1 MKKRGK
7 RLLGYGLAALLVCAL
22 AIAAA
27 GCGGGSSGGKSS
39 SSGGSNLPTKI
50 GKGEGKLT
58 MVAWEGYLQ
67 PQWVKP
73 FEQQTGCT
81 IEPKY
86 AGSSDEMV
94 TDMRTGG
101 GGQYDMVSASGDAS
115 LRLIYGH
122 DVAPINIHLIK
133 DWSQFWPVFQS
144 PPNNTVKGVHYGV
157 SLQFG
162 PNVLL
167 YNTSK
172 IKQKPTSWS
181 AIYSPQYRGKITVP
195 DNPIQIADAALYLSK
210 AKPSLGITDPY
221 ELDKTQFD
229 AAVKLLKQ
237 QRPLIKKYW
246 VYASDE
252 VQLFKGGDVELGAAW
267 PQATTQAKAAGVP
280 VADLIPKEGATS
292 WLDTWMLS
300 AKAKHP
306 NCAYK
311 WLNYISQPKVQAE
324 QAVSYPETPVNKL
337 ACSYMDKLKAGSCT
351 AFHANEPLSYYKSL
365 KFWKTP
371 IPDCGN
377 GKKDCMDYTAW
388 QQAWTSIKG

>member
-1 MKKRGK
+1 MSKRWK
-7 RLLGYGLAALLVCAL
+7 RTLGFGAAALLVGAL
-22 AIAAA
+22 AFAAA
-27 GCGGGSSGGKSS
+27 GCGGSSKKSS
-39 SSGGSNLPTKI
+39 SGGGSNLPTKI

-73 FEQQTGCT
+73 FEQQTHCM
-81 IEPKY
+81 IQPKY

-94 TDMRTGG
+94 TLMRSGG
-101 GGQYDMVSASGDAS
+101 GSQYDMVSASGDAS

-122 DVAPINIHLIK
+122 DVAPVNINLVK
-133 DWSQFWPVFQS
+133 PWKQFWPVFQS

-172 IKQKPTSWS
+172 VKTKPTSWS
-181 AIYSPQYRGKITVP
+181 EIYDPRYRGKITVP

-210 AKPSLGITDPY
+210 AQPSLGITDPY
-221 ELDKTQFD
+221 ELNKTQFD
-229 AAVKLLKQ
+229 AAVKLLKR

-252 VQLFKGGDVELGAAW
+252 VQLFKGGDVVIGAAW
-267 PQATTQAKAAGVP
+267 PQATTQAKGAGVP

-300 AKAKHP
+300 SKAKHP
-306 NCAYK
+306 NCAYM
-311 WLNYISQPKVQAE
+311 WWNYISQPKVQAE
-324 QAVSYPETPVNKL
+324 QAVAYPETPVNKE
-337 ACSYMDKLKAGSCT
+337 ACSDMDTLKAGSCK
-351 AFHANEPLSYYKSL
+351 AFHANEPLSYYRSL

-377 GKKDCMDYTAW
+377 GKKDCMDYTKW

>member
-1 MKKRGK
+1 MRRIRKGHVAV
-7 RLLGYGLAALLVCAL
+7 AALAVAL
-22 AIAAA
+22 SVPASGA
-27 GCGGGSSGGKSS
+27 SSGTG
-39 SSGGSNLPTKI
+39 LPAKI

-73 FEQQTGCT
+73 FQKQTGCK
-81 IEPKY
+81 IQAKY
-86 AGSSDEMV
+86 AGTSDEMV
-94 TDMRTGG
+94 TLMRQGG

-122 DVAPINIHLIK
+122 DVAPMNMNLVK
-133 DWSQFWPVFQS
+133 PWKQFFDVFKS
-144 PPNNTVKGVHYGV
+144 PPNNTAKGVHYGV

-167 YNTSK
+167 YNTK
-172 IKQKPTSWS
+172 KVKQKPTSWKS
-181 AIYSPQYRGKITVP
+181 IYDPKYKGKITVP
-195 DNPIQIADAALYLSK
+195 DNAIQIADAALYLSK
-210 AKPSLGITDPY
+210 TRPNLGITDPY
-221 ELDKTQFD
+221 ELNKKQFD
-229 AAVKLLKQ
+229 AAVSLLKK
-237 QRPLIKKYW
+237 QRPLVKKYW

-252 VQLFKGGDVELGAAW
+252 VQLFKGGDVVIGAAW
-267 PQATTQAKAAGVP
+267 PQATAQARAAGAP

-300 AKAKHP
+300 SKAKHP

-311 WLNYISQPKVQAE
+311 WWNYISGAKVQAQ
-324 QAVSYPETPVNKL
+324 QAVSYPETPVNAG
-337 ACSYMDKLKAGSCT
+337 ACKYMDQMKAGSCK
-351 AFHANEPLSYYKSL
+351 AFHADEPLPYYRSL

-371 IPDCGN
+371 VPDCGN
-377 GKKDCMDYTAW
+377 GKKDCMNYSKW

>member
-1 MKKRGK
+1 MKRIQRGHI
-7 RLLGYGLAALLVCAL
+7 AAVAL
-22 AIAAA
+22 AVALCVPASGA
-27 GCGGGSSGGKSS
+27 GSGSG
-39 SSGGSNLPTKI
+39 LPSKI

-73 FEQQTGCT
+73 FQRQTGCK
-81 IEPKY
+81 IQAKY
-86 AGSSDEMV
+86 AGTSDEMV
-94 TDMRTGG
+94 TLMRQGG

-122 DVAPINIHLIK
+122 DVAPMNINLVK
-133 DWSQFWPVFQS
+133 PWKQFFDVFKS
-144 PPNNTVKGVHYGV
+144 PPNNTVSGVHYGV

-167 YNTSK
+167 YNTK
-172 IKQKPTSWS
+172 KVKQKPTSWK
-181 AIYSPQYRGKITVP
+181 AIYDSKYKGKITVP
-195 DNPIQIADAALYLSK
+195 DNAIQIADAALYLSK

-221 ELDKTQFD
+221 ELNKKQFD
-229 AAVKLLKQ
+229 AAVSLLKK

-252 VQLFKGGDVELGAAW
+252 VQLFKSGDVVIGAAW
-267 PQATTQAKAAGVP
+267 PQATTQARGAGAP

-300 AKAKHP
+300 SKAKHP
-306 NCAYK
+306 NCAYM
-311 WLNYISQPKVQAE
+311 WWNYISGAKVQAQ
-324 QAVSYPETPVNKL
+324 QAVSYPETPVNAG
-337 ACSYMDKLKAGSCT
+337 ACKYMDQMKAGSCK
-351 AFHANEPLSYYKSL
+351 AFHANEPLSYYRSL

-371 IPDCGN
+371 VPDCGN
-377 GKKDCMDYTAW
+377 GKKDCMNYTKW